1 MVETPMVTAFKLDT
15 PEADNIDPFV
25 SSDDVKKPIVSATE
39 PEVLLIKSKPITA
52 KIRTTMKHLRT
63 KAGPWSRFR
72 GLHIYMIYHFLFFVS
87 YACLQSLFGLVYIP
101 RAFAAITTHAIMSQW
116 GLMWTQVV
124 ISAPSTQPGY
134 KRIPTFA
141 TAKLVLLPT
150 VIFAGAEQLVIFVS
164 RDLLKSFDLH
174 RYVRNPELINNL
186 SPDSQ
191 RKALAQIS
199 TIGLISAI
207 AGILVLF
214 PAYVALTRVYASAL
228 PEQDESIVPFDRTFG
243 GRVQPRSEGGDGI
256 ISMLDAWRTFDWA
269 ARVRLIKLYVKIFA
283 IEFATTLFF
292 GGLMLAQLLLIL
304 GPHMGKK
311 TTLPHYP

>member
-15 PEADNIDPFV
+15 PEADNVHPFV
-25 SSDDVKKPIVSATE
+25 SSDDVKKPILSATE
-39 PEVLLIKSKPITA
+39 SEILLIRSNPITA
-52 KIRTTMKHLRT
+52 KIRTTIKHLRT
-63 KAGPWSRFR
+63 QAGPWSRFR

-87 YACLQSLFGLVYIP
+87 YACLQYMFGLVYIP
-101 RAFAAITTHAIMSQW
+101 RAVAAITTHAIMSQW
-116 GLMWTQVV
+116 GVMWTQVV
-124 ISAPSTQPGY
+124 ISTPSTQPWY

-164 RDLLKSFDLH
+164 RDLLKSLGLH
-174 RYVRNPELINNL
+174 RYVRNPELIINL

-207 AGILVLF
+207 AGFLVLF

-243 GRVQPRSEGGDGI
+243 GRAQPRSEGGNGI
-256 ISMLDAWRTFDWA
+256 VSMLDAWRTFDWA
-269 ARVRLIKLYVKIFA
+269 ARIRLIKLYAKVFV
-283 IEFATTLFF
+283 IELATTLLF
-292 GGLMLAQLLLIL
+292 GGLMLAQLLPIL
-304 GPHMGKK
+304 RPHMGRK
-311 TTLPHYP
+311 TTPH

>member
-15 PEADNIDPFV
+15 PETDNLDPFV
-25 SSDDVKKPIVSATE
+25 SSDSLKKPIVSTTE
-39 PEVLLIKSKPITA
+39 SEVLLIKTKPITA

-72 GLHIYMIYHFLFFVS
+72 GLHIYLIYHFLFFVS
-87 YACLQSLFGLVYIP
+87 YACLKSLFGLVYIP
-101 RAFAAITTHAIMSQW
+101 RAVAAITTRAILSQW

-124 ISAPSTQPGY
+124 ISAPSTQPWY

-141 TAKLVLLPT
+141 TAKRVLLPT

-164 RDLLKSFDLH
+164 RDLLKSLDLH

-207 AGILVLF
+207 AGFLVLF

-228 PEQDESIVPFDRTFG
+228 PEHEESIVPFDRTFG

-269 ARVRLIKLYVKIFA
+269 ARFRLSMLFAKIFA

-292 GGLMLAQLLLIL
+292 GGLMLAQLLHIL
-304 GPHMGKK
+304 GPKLGQKK
-311 TTLPHYP
+311 TLPH

>member
-15 PEADNIDPFV
+15 PETDNLDPFV
-25 SSDDVKKPIVSATE
+25 SSDGLKKPIVSTTE
-39 PEVLLIKSKPITA
+39 PEVLFIKAKPITA

-63 KAGPWSRFR
+63 KAGPWARFR
-72 GLHIYMIYHFLFFVS
+72 GLHIYMIYHFLFSVS
-87 YACLQSLFGLVYIP
+87 YACLQLLFGLVYIP
-101 RAFAAITTHAIMSQW
+101 RAVAAITTHVIMSQW

-124 ISAPSTQPGY
+124 ISAPSTQPWY

-150 VIFAGAEQLVIFVS
+150 VIYAGAEQLVIFVS

-174 RYVRNPELINNL
+174 RYVRHPELINNL

-199 TIGLISAI
+199 TIGLISSI
-207 AGILVLF
+207 AGFLVLF

-228 PEQDESIVPFDRTFG
+228 PEHDESIVPFDRTFG

-256 ISMLDAWRTFDWA
+256 VSMLDAWRTFDWA
-269 ARVRLIKLYVKIFA
+269 ARVRLIILFAKIFA

-292 GGLMLAQLLLIL
+292 GGLMLAQLLYIL
-304 GPHMGKK
+304 GPNLGKK
-311 TTLPHYP
+311 TTLPH